1 MAERRA
7 YADEHA
13 VRVNRAVTLLE
24 ECAPAAAV
32 RALAVE
38 HGLSERQARRY
49 VQAARRCPAGVRV
62 PERAAVFTVRLPES
76 LIARVRDAAAL
87 SGISLSATAAQALRA
102 GLEHVERVE
111 RSARGGAS
119 R

>member
-1 MAERRA
+1 M
-7 YADEHA
+7 DEYA
-13 VRVNRAVTLLE
+13 VRVNRAVALLGE
-24 ECAPAAAV
+24 SSPPAAV

-49 VQAARRCPAGVRV
+49 VQAARRYPAGVRV

-76 LIARVRDAAAL
+76 LITRVRDAAAL
-87 SGISLSATAAQALRA
+87 SGMSLSATTAQALCA
-102 GLEHVERVE
+102 GLERVERVE
-111 RSARGGAS
+111 RGARGGAS

>member
-7 YADEHA
+7 YADEYA
-13 VRVNRAVTLLE
+13 VRVNRAVTLLG
-24 ECAPAAAV
+24 ECTPAAAV

-49 VQAARRCPAGVRV
+49 VQAARRCPGGVRV

>member
-7 YADEHA
+7 YADEYA
-13 VRVNRAVTLLE
+13 VRVNRAVALLG

-32 RALAVE
+32 RALVVE

-49 VQAARRCPAGVRV
+49 VQAARRSPAGVRV

-76 LIARVRDAAAL
+76 LIARVRGASAL
-87 SGISLSATAAQALRA
+87 SGMSLSATTAQALRA
-102 GLEHVERVE
+102 GLEREERVE